1 MPETSPCCAIFERL
15 QRSAFRSRF
24 HLRREEREYAQ
35 KQGMEILRSHAEDFI
50 RRRLAP
56 AFIPNDGRQTPMRGH
71 PVFVAQHACACCCRG
86 CLAKWHGIP
95 AGRELTPEQ
104 QESIVILLMAWLE
117 MEMSMPAPPARKTR
131 SRHKSRDTEQ
141 LSLLDT
147 VVAAGFSKRRS

>member
-1 MPETSPCCAIFERL
+1 MSEASPHDALFARL

-24 HLRREEREYAQ
+24 HLGRLEREYAQ
-35 KQGMEILRSHAEDFI
+35 KHGVQVLLRHARDFV

-104 QESIVILLMAWLE
+104 QDSIVSLLMAWIE
-117 MEMSMPAPPARKTR
+117 REMSIPAPPARQVRPRRKPGAA
-131 SRHKSRDTEQ
+131 EQ
-141 LSLLDT
+141 LSLLD
-147 VVAAGFSKRRS
+147 AAASGFSKRRS